1 MPRAEAGFVG
11 LGGVAPFA
19 IMFERYTES
28 ARRTLFF
35 ARYESSQQGSRA
47 IETEH
52 LLLGLVRQ
60 SKGLVGRIF
69 SASHV
74 PAESLRRQVEA
85 RMVFR
90 EKIPTSVEIPFS
102 DEVKRVLH
110 FTAEEADRMRH
121 TYIGTEHLLL
131 GLLREERS
139 LAGSILA
146 ESGLRL
152 ENIREL
158 VVKLLNESPRP
169 ISGRQPELAGALDQ
183 IQARVDQLAQIAERG
198 EKADALVAG
207 IRSLIERLK
216 QQAE

>member
-1 MPRAEAGFVG
+1 
-11 LGGVAPFA
+11 
-19 IMFERYTES
+19 
-28 ARRTLFF
+28 
-35 ARYESSQQGSRA
+35 
-47 IETEH
+47 
-52 LLLGLVRQ
+52 
-60 SKGLVGRIF
+60 
-69 SASHV
+69 
-74 PAESLRRQVEA
+74 
-85 RMVFR
+85 MVFR

-139 LAGSILA
+139 LAGSILV

-169 ISGRQPELAGALDQ
+169 INGRQPELAGALDH
-183 IQARVDQLAQIAERG
+183 IQALVDQLAQIAERG

-207 IRSLIERLK
+207 IRSIIERLK
-216 QQAE
+216 QRAE